1 MNRLR
6 ILALG
11 VMTLGTAAAV
21 LKKLADERTRAPGRF
36 IDDAL
41 THGTS
46 EIEAA
51 KLALE
56 KSSSVE
62 VKAFAYEMID
72 DHTVINQHLRQLA
85 RNKGHQM
92 TDEASQVA
100 SVQTMLL
107 SLREAG
113 NFDSAYAKRQ
123 VSAHRQMMSLLN
135 KATDLDDF
143 EVSSFARKTL
153 PKMEHHLKMAQDLD
167 KQLASGGPLKP
178 STGRN
183 AAGND
188 GVWPVD
194 QNNPNVREPQQ
205 GDTPS
210 ATSPDEVAGADNSGG
225 ATPKAP
231 AAGEVKQEANP
242 AKPAAGSEAPV
253 AKGSPQQ
260 VRGNPANPHH

>member
-21 LKKLADERTRAPGRF
+21 LKRVADERSRAPGKF

-41 THGTS
+41 TQGTA

-56 KSSSVE
+56 KSASVE

-72 DHTVINQHLRQLA
+72 EHTLLNQHLRQLA

-92 TDEASQVA
+92 SNEAQQVSDA
-100 SVQTMLL
+100 QRTLL
-107 SLREAG
+107 ELRSAED
-113 NFDSAYAKRQ
+113 FDRAYLRQQ
-123 VSAHRQMMSLLN
+123 VSAHRKAVSLLHG
-135 KATDLDDF
+135 ATNLDDF
-143 EVSSFARKTL
+143 EVSSFARRTL

-167 KQLASGGPLKP
+167 RQLAAGPLKP
-178 STGRN
+178 GGRQEPTGD
-183 AAGND
+183 D
-188 GVWPVD
+188 GVWPVG
-194 QNNPNVREPQQ
+194 QHNSNVREPQQ
-205 GDTPS
+205 GDTPKAS
-210 ATSPDEVAGADNSGG
+210 STGEVAGADNSGG

-231 AAGEVKQEANP
+231 AAGEIAQEKNP
-242 AKPAAGSEAPV
+242 AKPASGSEGSL
-253 AKGSPQQ
+253 AKGAPQQ
-260 VRGNPANPHH
+260 VRGNPSNPHH